1 MLTRRAFTAASFAR
15 VVSANDKI
23 RFGVIG
29 AGGISRA
36 DIKAFLLNQGTE
48 CVAICDVDDKQ
59 LAKRLES
66 LNTDHG
72 IKPETTKDYRR
83 VVDRKDIDVCLVC
96 TPDHWHALPA
106 IYAVPGRQGRVW
118 RSRWPPRWKRAARC
132 ARRYGEESRSCRWA
146 RSGGA
151 GAHYNEA
158 VEMVQSGKL
167 GKVRQ
172 VRCWAY
178 LDWVTDIGNP
188 PDGRAA
194 GGRGLRHV
202 AGPGARAPVQPQPVP
217 LQLPVVLGLCRRA
230 DDGLGRAPDQR
241 RAWAMGPERPK
252 AVISSG
258 GKYALK
264 TTRRRRTRRSRFMIS
279 RRTR

>member
-1 MLTRRAFTAASFAR
+1 MLTRRAFTAASLAR

-83 VVDRKDIDVCLVC
+83 ILDRKDIDVVVVC
-96 TPDHWHALPA
+96 TPDHWHALCA
-106 IYAVPGRQGRVW
+106 IHACQAGKDVYCEKPLSTSIVEGRAMIEAVRQNKRVLQMGTQW
-118 RSRWPPRWKRAARC
+118 RS
-132 ARRYGEESRSCRWA
+132 
-146 RSGGA
+146 
-151 GAHYNEA
+151 GAHYKEA
-158 VEMVQSGKL
+158 IDYVHSGKL

-172 VRCWAY
+172 VRVWAY
-178 LDWVTDIGNP
+178 LEWVKGAGNP
-188 PDGRAA
+188 PDG
-194 GGRGLRHV
+194 
-202 AGPGARAPVQPQPVP
+202 PVP
-217 LQLPVVLGLCRRA
+217 EGVDYDMWLGP
-230 DDGLGRAPDQR
+230 AP
-241 RAWAMGPERPK
+241 
-252 AVISSG
+252 
-258 GKYALK
+258 
-264 TTRRRRTRRSRFMIS
+264 
-279 RRTR
+279 